1 MHIVSFSR
9 LQLFRQCPYR
19 YYLRYVKKLPEP
31 PSEPLELGK
40 AVHTAIE
47 LTYHGTPRG
56 EAVDRAVRNAALP
69 VSAAEV
75 AALVRNADI
84 VPGVGEVE
92 AEFMLRLDQ
101 GMWLYGLVD
110 WIVMKDDGTAVVT
123 DWKTNRVEEDV
134 LVTHQ
139 LDLYAAAAF
148 RVFGARRVVTRYVFV
163 RTGNVHEKTYDAP
176 PEEALDWAKETAA
189 EIIERG
195 EAEEHFR
202 PNHGLWCRY
211 CPFAMQCYAL
221 WGRI

>member
-1 MHIVSFSR
+1 M
-9 LQLFRQCPYR
+9 
-19 YYLRYVKKLPEP
+19 KKLPEP
-31 PSEPLELGK
+31 PSEALELGK

-47 LTYHGTPRG
+47 LIHHGMLHG
-56 EAVDRAVRNAALP
+56 EAVDRAVRNASLP

-84 VPGVGEVE
+84 VPGEGEVE
-92 AEFMLRLDQ
+92 AEFMLRLDRDV
-101 GMWLYGLVD
+101 WIYGLID
-110 WIVMKDDGTAVVT
+110 WIVDHGDGTVTVT

-134 LVTHQ
+134 LGTHQ

-148 RVFGARRVVTRYVFV
+148 DVFGARRVVTRYVFV
-163 RTGNVHEKTYDAP
+163 RTGNVREKAFDAP
-176 PEEALDWAKETAA
+176 PEEALAWARETAA

-195 EAEEHFR
+195 EAEENYR
-202 PNHGLWCRY
+202 PNHGLWCKY